1 PCLAQAPA
9 WTLLVQKLPSL
20 QRATAPDGPTRAA
33 AGLAA
38 VLAATAEQRTNLP
51 AASRHGLAAA
61 AAGQAANLPA
71 ALRHCL
77 ASAIAAVGLAV
88 LCGAADRSL
97 VSAAFGNTI
106 VSTYP
111 DGRTAELWLHPD
123 GGYDAMGRRKDP
135 SSGHWKVKGE
145 KVCLKQ
151 KKPIPV
157 PFHLLRG

>member
-1 PCLAQAPA
+1 MPGRKA
-9 WTLLVQKLPSL
+9 PSL
-20 QRATAPDGPTRAA
+20 
-33 AGLAA
+33 
-38 VLAATAEQRTNLP
+38 V
-51 AASRHGLAAA
+51 
-61 AAGQAANLPA
+61 
-71 ALRHCL
+71 
-77 ASAIAAVGLAV
+77 AAVGLAV

-157 PFHLLRG
+157 PFTYCAAIMPGGVGASWTGKAVTGEPIRIRLVRGRAYGSPASAVARSSGPPSRRRPVTVAAEP